1 MIWFSLIFCKFLS
14 LPVLNYSFRIGLKID
29 FFQQGIFEI
38 VPWCYMDDLDKLI
51 NAIFGINHR
60 QPVGWLVSSKIE
72 VVYQ

>member
-1 MIWFSLIFCKFLS
+1 ME
-14 LPVLNYSFRIGLKID
+14 R
-29 FFQQGIFEI
+29 
-38 VPWCYMDDLDKLI
+38 DDLVFLNILEVFEFACINLFISNWTEYVLCGRFEKLI